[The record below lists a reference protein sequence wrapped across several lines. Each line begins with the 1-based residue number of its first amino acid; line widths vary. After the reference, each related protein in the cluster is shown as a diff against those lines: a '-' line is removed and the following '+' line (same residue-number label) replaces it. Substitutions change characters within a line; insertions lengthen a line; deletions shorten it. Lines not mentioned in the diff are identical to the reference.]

1 MMGKIEA
8 ICISARKGERKRPV
22 PKALL
27 VENSGIVGDAHA
39 GAWHRQVSLLAS
51 ENVDAVRR
59 SGMPELKAGDFAENL
74 LVSGVGFPA
83 LGGSAS
89 LAESGLGLG
98 SRLTLGET
106 AELTITQIGKTCHN
120 PCIIQKQTGDC
131 IMPRLGLFARVIRG
145 GPITNGDTVNV
156 VELVPRSV
164 FQAVVLTI
172 SDRCSR
178 NEAVDTAGPAVARLL
193 AEQLKAHIYKTEIL
207 PDDRTCIAERLK
219 HYCDGHSID
228 IVVTAGGTGF
238 APRDITP
245 EAVDEVI
252 DRPTPGLDEAM
263 RRESGKK
270 TPHAMLSRG
279 VSGIRG
285 ATLIVS
291 LPGSERAAVENLQV
305 IIPALSHGLSK
316 LRGDPSDCGPRRE
329 ACPSSA
335 RETT

>member
-1 MMGKIEA
+1 MGKIEA
-8 ICISARKGERKRPV
+8 ICISAHKGERKRPV
-22 PKALL
+22 PNALL
-27 VENSGIVGDAHA
+27 VANSGIVGDAHA
-39 GAWHRQVSLLAS
+39 GAWHRQVSILAS
-51 ENVDAVRR
+51 EDADKVRR
-59 SGMPELKAGDFAENL
+59 SGIPQLKAGDFAENL
-74 LVSGVGFPA
+74 LVSGLDFPA

-89 LAESGLGLG
+89 GGITLGLG
-98 SRLTLGET
+98 SRLKLGPT

-120 PCIIQKQTGDC
+120 PCIIQKQTGAC
-131 IMPRLGLFARVIRG
+131 IMPKLGLFARVTRG
-145 GPITNGDTVNV
+145 GSISNGDTVEV
-156 VELVPRSV
+156 LETVPRSV

-193 AEQLKAHIYKTEIL
+193 AEQLKAHIYQTGIL
-207 PDDRTCIAERLK
+207 PDDRPRIVERLK

-228 IVVTAGGTGF
+228 IVVTVGGTGF

-245 EAVDEVI
+245 EAVAETI

-291 LPGSERAAVENLQV
+291 LPGSERAAAENLQF
-305 IIPALSHGLSK
+305 IIPALSHGLAK
-316 LRGDPSDCGPRRE
+316 LRGDPGDCGR
-329 ACPSSA
+329 PSIGLGKGTA
-335 RETT
+335 NGRQ

>member
-1 MMGKIEA
+1 MIGKIDA
-8 ICISARKGERKRPV
+8 ICISEHKGERKRPV

-27 VENSGIVGDAHA
+27 VENSGIAADAHA
-39 GAWHRQVSLLAS
+39 GAWHRQISILAS

-59 SGMPELKAGDFAENL
+59 SGLPELKAGDFAENL
-74 LVSGVGFPA
+74 LLSGVG
-83 LGGSAS
+83 LNS
-89 LAESGLGLG
+89 LGLG
-98 SRLTLGET
+98 SRLKLGPD

-145 GPITNGDTVNV
+145 GPITNGDTVEV
-156 VELVPRSV
+156 VETVPRGV

-178 NEAVDTAGPAVARLL
+178 NEAIDTAGPAVARLL

-207 PDDRTCIAERLK
+207 PDDRPRIVERLK

-238 APRDITP
+238 APRDVTP
-245 EAVDEVI
+245 EAVAEVI

-263 RRESGKK
+263 RRDSGKK

-291 LPGSERAAVENLQV
+291 LPGSERAAAETLQV
-305 IIPALSHGLSK
+305 VIPALGHGIAKLS
-316 LRGDPSDCGPRRE
+316 GDPSDCAPRRE
-329 ACPSSA
+329 ATP
-335 RETT
+335 

>member
-1 MMGKIEA
+1 MGRIDA
-8 ICISARKGERKRPV
+8 ICISERKGERKRPV
-22 PKALL
+22 PQAVL

-39 GAWHRQVSLLAS
+39 GAWHRQVSILAA

-59 SGMPELKAGDFAENL
+59 SGIPKLNSGDFAENL
-74 LVSGVGFPA
+74 LVSGVG
-83 LGGSAS
+83 L
-89 LAESGLGLG
+89 SGLGLG
-98 SRLTLGET
+98 SRLKLGAD
-106 AELTITQIGKTCHN
+106 AELTITQIGKTCHH
-120 PCIIQKQTGDC
+120 PCVIKQQTGDC

-145 GPITNGDTVNV
+145 GSITNGDAVEV
-156 VELVPRSV
+156 VETVPRGI

-178 NEAVDTAGPAVARLL
+178 NEAIDTAGPAVARLL

-207 PDDRTCIAERLK
+207 PDDRLRIVERLK

-238 APRDITP
+238 APRDVTP
-245 EAVDEVI
+245 ETVAEVI

-263 RRESGKK
+263 RRVSGAK

-285 ATLIVS
+285 ATLVVS
-291 LPGSERAAVENLQV
+291 LPGSARAAVENLQV
-305 IIPALSHGLSK
+305 IIPALSHGLAK
-316 LRGDPSDCGPRRE
+316 LSGDPSDCGPRRE
-329 ACPSSA
+329 A
-335 RETT
+335 TT